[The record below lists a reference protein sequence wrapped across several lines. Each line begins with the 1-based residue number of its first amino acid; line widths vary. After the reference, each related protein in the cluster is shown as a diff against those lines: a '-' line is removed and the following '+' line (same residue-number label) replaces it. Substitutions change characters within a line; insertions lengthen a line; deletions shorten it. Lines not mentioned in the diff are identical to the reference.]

1 MKQASMNSS
10 STDKNMTN
18 PFLSNRA
25 ETLNPFHVMDIL
37 AQAKYLSQ
45 QGKTIYHMEVGEPD
59 FSTAESI
66 VNAGI
71 DALKQ
76 DKTHYTPA
84 LGLPELRHAIAE
96 YYQRKFSVEINP
108 QRIIITPGASGAI
121 QLAISC
127 LADVGENILL
137 ADPGYPCNRNIAQVL
152 GVESIAIATD
162 ADSHYQLTAERVS
175 QHWNSKTRAAMV
187 ATPSNPT
194 GTVLDKSTLR
204 DLLDAVVKKQGMLI
218 VDEIYQGLVYD
229 GNDYTALEISND
241 CFVINSFSK
250 YFGMTGWRLGWMVVP
265 EFYVDAIDRIAQNIF
280 LAPPTMSQYA
290 ALNALQIETQGVLD
304 ERRDVFRQRRD
315 FLLPALQQLGFEIAV
330 EPQGAFYIYA
340 NCERF
345 TDDSFL
351 WVQQLLSTQGVAL
364 TPGIDFGHHLAN
376 RHCRFA
382 YTQSVDVLE
391 KAVDKIDTF
400 IRNT

>member
-1 MKQASMNSS
+1 
-10 STDKNMTN
+10 MTN
-18 PFLSNRA
+18 NYLSKRA
-25 ETLNPFHVMDIL
+25 GTLSPFHVMDIL
-37 AQAKYLSQ
+37 AQAKQLAE

-59 FSTAESI
+59 FPTAESI
-66 VNAGI
+66 INAGI
-71 DALKQ
+71 EALKQ
-76 DKTHYTPA
+76 KKTHYTPA
-84 LGLPELRHAIAE
+84 LGLPALRHAVAE

-127 LADVGENILL
+127 LLDVGENILL
-137 ADPGYPCNRNIAQVL
+137 ADPDYPCNRNIAQIL
-152 GVESIAIATD
+152 GVETTAIATD
-162 ADSHYQLTAERVS
+162 ASSHYQLNAELVNK
-175 QHWNSKTRAAMV
+175 HWKQNTRAAMA

-194 GTVLDKSTLR
+194 GTILSKASLR
-204 DLLDAVVKKQGMLI
+204 ALLAAVTEKQGRLI

-229 GNDYTALEISND
+229 GNDYTALEISDD

-290 ALNALQIETQGVLD
+290 ALNALQADTQSGLD
-304 ERRDVFRQRRD
+304 ERKDIFQQRRD

-345 TDDSFL
+345 TDDSFS
-351 WVQQLLSTQGVAL
+351 WVRQLLNDQGVAL
-364 TPGIDFGHHLAN
+364 TPGIDFGNHLAN
-376 RHCRFA
+376 KHCRFA

-391 KAVDKIDTF
+391 KAVDKIDIF
-400 IRNT
+400 IRKSK